1 MATQIKKYRKKDGT
15 TAYMFKKYLG
25 LNPVTGKRQETT
37 RRGFSSVKEAKL
49 ALANLEIK
57 FEEVG
62 FAPKKKQRT
71 YLEVFEEWYKLVYKN
86 RVKESTYW
94 NTLIP
99 FEKHILPVLGALKI
113 NSISVTFCQKLANA
127 WSREH
132 PKRFKRYL
140 NYAGMVFK
148 YAETLDE
155 VKKNPL
161 ERIIIPV
168 VFDDEETKKNFYSRE
183 ELLVFLAKIQ
193 ET

>member
-1 MATQIKKYRKKDGT
+1 MATQIKKYKKKDGT

-25 LNPVTGKRQETT
+25 IDPVTKKRKETT
-37 RRGFSSVKEAKL
+37 RRGFSTLKEAKI
-49 ALANLEIK
+49 ALAKLEID
-57 FEEVG
+57 FEENG
-62 FAPKKKQRT
+62 FSPEKRKRT
-71 YLEVFEEWYKLVYKN
+71 YQEVFNEWYKLVYKN

-99 FEKHILPVLGALKI
+99 FEKHILPALGNLKI
-113 NSISVTFCQKLANA
+113 DNVSVTFCQKLANN

-155 VKKNPL
+155 IKKKS
-161 ERIIIPV
+161 
-168 VFDDEETKKNFYSRE
+168 FGSYHYSSS
-183 ELLVFLAKIQ
+183 V
-193 ET
+193 